1 MYRMLI
7 VDDEKNERDCIL
19 YLLKN
24 CGFEL
29 EIKEAEDGVEALQIL
44 KIWPA
49 HILFTDV
56 QMPRMDGLEL
66 IREAL
71 NLYPDIRPII
81 FSGYADFAY
90 AKTAISLGVENY
102 ILKPVVP
109 DEFTKTLS
117 SLIGQLD
124 EDQANMH
131 MQENQK
137 LFLLQYSLQLAIFG
151 NFDKTKA
158 EPFILEQFSAFRY
171 MVMFTFKNDFLMH
184 QSDAFF
190 DDLRSFLTP
199 EAVSVNISPEQAVLF
214 EIRFLMPDISAHVFL
229 ITLRVLFLLTAA
241 LQLQSHYLN
250 MIPSSRHFLLLSS
263 KWNSVFFCQIPLFF
277 FQTLHKHSVWKI
289 QRMILSCFL

>member
-29 EIKEAEDGVEALQIL
+29 EIKEADDGVEALQIL

-90 AKTAISLGVENY
+90 AKTAISLGV
-102 ILKPVVP
+102 
-109 DEFTKTLS
+109 
-117 SLIGQLD
+117 
-124 EDQANMH
+124 
-131 MQENQK
+131 
-137 LFLLQYSLQLAIFG
+137 
-151 NFDKTKA
+151 
-158 EPFILEQFSAFRY
+158 
-171 MVMFTFKNDFLMH
+171 
-184 QSDAFF
+184 
-190 DDLRSFLTP
+190 
-199 EAVSVNISPEQAVLF
+199 
-214 EIRFLMPDISAHVFL
+214 
-229 ITLRVLFLLTAA
+229 
-241 LQLQSHYLN
+241 
-250 MIPSSRHFLLLSS
+250 
-263 KWNSVFFCQIPLFF
+263 
-277 FQTLHKHSVWKI
+277 
-289 QRMILSCFL
+289 

>member
-29 EIKEAEDGVEALQIL
+29 EIKEAEDGIEALQIL

-109 DEFTKTLS
+109 EEFTKTLS

-214 EIRFLMPDISAHVFL
+214 VRNPILDA
-229 ITLRVLFLLTAA
+229 
-241 LQLQSHYLN
+241 
-250 MIPSSRHFLLLSS
+250 RHF
-263 KWNSVFFCQIPLFF
+263 C
-277 FQTLHKHSVWKI
+277 T
-289 QRMILSCFL
+289 RILNHIKSTCAEMSGIKNRIANK

>member
-1 MYRMLI
+1 MYRILI

-171 MVMFTFKNDFLMH
+171 MVMLK
-184 QSDAFF
+184 
-190 DDLRSFLTP
+190 
-199 EAVSVNISPEQAVLF
+199 
-214 EIRFLMPDISAHVFL
+214 
-229 ITLRVLFLLTAA
+229 
-241 LQLQSHYLN
+241 
-250 MIPSSRHFLLLSS
+250 MIF
-263 KWNSVFFCQIPLFF
+263 
-277 FQTLHKHSVWKI
+277 
-289 QRMILSCFL
+289 

>member
-1 MYRMLI
+1 MYRILI

-109 DEFTKTLS
+109 DELSKTLT
-117 SLIGQLD
+117 SLLVSWMPRRKALI
-124 EDQANMH
+124 NKRIRNFSCYNIH
-131 MQENQK
+131 
-137 LFLLQYSLQLAIFG
+137 FSLQSQ
-151 NFDKTKA
+151 
-158 EPFILEQFSAFRY
+158 EIL
-171 MVMFTFKNDFLMH
+171 
-184 QSDAFF
+184 
-190 DDLRSFLTP
+190 
-199 EAVSVNISPEQAVLF
+199 
-214 EIRFLMPDISAHVFL
+214 IRQ
-229 ITLRVLFLLTAA
+229 R
-241 LQLQSHYLN
+241 LN
-250 MIPSSRHFLLLSS
+250 LLS
-263 KWNSVFFCQIPLFF
+263 
-277 FQTLHKHSVWKI
+277 
-289 QRMILSCFL
+289 

>member
-24 CGFEL
+24 SGFEL
-29 EIKEAEDGVEALQIL
+29 EIREAEDGIAALDLL
-44 KIWPA
+44 KVWPA

-71 NLYPDIRPII
+71 KLYPDIRPII

-109 DEFTKTLS
+109 EEFTKTLC

-124 EDQANMH
+124 EEQVSLH
-131 MQENQK
+131 QKENQQ
-137 LFLLQYSLQLAIFG
+137 LFLLQYSLQLAISG
-151 NFDKTKA
+151 SFDESKA
-158 EPFILEQFSAFRY
+158 DSFLFEQFSSFQY
-171 MVMFTFKNDFLMH
+171 MVMFLFKNDFLLH
-184 QSDAFF
+184 QSSAFF
-190 DDLRSFLTP
+190 DSLRNNLTP

-214 EIRFLMPDISAHVFL
+214 VRTPILDA
-229 ITLRVLFLLTAA
+229 
-241 LQLQSHYLN
+241 
-250 MIPSSRHFLLLSS
+250 RHFLQQAS
-263 KWNSVFFCQIPLFF
+263 
-277 FQTLHKHSVWKI
+277 
-289 QRMILSCFL
+289 

>member
-1 MYRMLI
+1 MTFHYTIGTNHGKRIKNRIHKRGNNIMYRMLI

-29 EIKEAEDGVEALQIL
+29 EIKEADDGVEALQIL

-109 DEFTKTLS
+109 EEFTKTLS

-131 MQENQK
+131 IQENQK

-158 EPFILEQFSAFRY
+158 SFI
-171 MVMFTFKNDFLMH
+171 
-184 QSDAFF
+184 
-190 DDLRSFLTP
+190 
-199 EAVSVNISPEQAVLF
+199 
-214 EIRFLMPDISAHVFL
+214 
-229 ITLRVLFLLTAA
+229 
-241 LQLQSHYLN
+241 
-250 MIPSSRHFLLLSS
+250 
-263 KWNSVFFCQIPLFF
+263 
-277 FQTLHKHSVWKI
+277 
-289 QRMILSCFL
+289 